1 MQTIFITGSTSMI
14 GAALVR
20 ECLKEGKTV
29 YAMVRKN
36 SPKIARLPKHEN
48 LHLVEG
54 YLDSLSNLSE
64 KVPEQCDTFYHI
76 AWGNT
81 GARRNDST
89 ELQAI
94 NIQYTLDAVRVAKAM
109 GCTRFI
115 GAGSQAEYGPKNLDV
130 IGPDTE
136 TAPVNPYGAS
146 KLAAGLL
153 ARMLCREIGME
164 CIWPRIFSTY
174 GIYDKESSM
183 ISSSLRKMLN
193 GEKTSFS
200 PAEHRWDY
208 LFSEDAGR
216 AFYLMGEKGKDGSIY
231 CIGSG
236 QGRVLREFIE
246 EMAACC
252 GVAVQGIGDIP
263 YPASGRIRNLCAD
276 ITNLTEDTG
285 FVPQVSFKEG
295 ITRTVEWMR
304 NERCYG

>member
-14 GAALVR
+14 GAALVP

-29 YAMVRKN
+29 YAMVRHN
-36 SPKIARLPKHEN
+36 SPKIARLPVHEN

-54 YLDSLSNLSE
+54 YLDSLSSLPE
-64 KVPEQCDTFYHI
+64 KVPEKCDTFYHI

-94 NIQYTLDAVRVAKAM
+94 NIQYTLDAVRAAKAM

-130 IGPDTE
+130 IGPETE

-236 QGRVLREFIE
+236 QGRVLREFLE

-252 GVAVQGIGDIP
+252 GVPVEGIGDIP

-295 ITRTVEWMR
+295 IARTVEWMR

>member
-1 MQTIFITGSTSMI
+1 MI
-14 GAALVR
+14 GAALTR
-20 ECLKEGKTV
+20 QCLKEGKTV

-36 SPKIARLPKHEN
+36 SPKIARLPEHEN

-54 YLDSLSNLSE
+54 YLDGLALLPD
-64 KVPEQCDTFYHI
+64 KVPEKCD
-76 AWGNT
+76 T

-89 ELQAI
+89 DLQAV
-94 NIQYTLDAVRVAKAM
+94 NIQYTLDAVHCAKAM

-115 GAGSQAEYGPKNLDV
+115 GAGSQAEYGPKDLDM
-130 IGPDTE
+130 IGPYTE

-183 ISSSLRKMLN
+183 ISVSLQKMLN
-193 GEKTSFS
+193 GERTSFS

-208 LFSEDAGR
+208 LFSEDAGL

-246 EMAACC
+246 EMAVCC
-252 GVAVQGIGDIP
+252 GVPVEGIGDIP
-263 YPASGRIRNLCAD
+263 YPESGKIRNLCAD
-276 ITNLTEDTG
+276 ISNLTEDTG
-285 FVPQVSFKEG
+285 FVPRVSFEEG
-295 ITRTVEWMR
+295 IRRTVEWMR
-304 NERCYG
+304 NS